1 MQDTIEITIGDII
14 HTAAA
19 WYNGMNSAL
28 YSFVSTET
36 IHSLEL
42 KAEMLD
48 TLESEIDDIPDTENG
63 GAYDLEDELKELRYL
78 REFIG
83 TAPIGVSLSTA
94 IVNGAG
100 RFVAI
105 ASGK

>member
-1 MQDTIEITIGDII
+1 MADTIEITIGSII
-14 HTAAA
+14 ETAAA

-36 IHSLEL
+36 LHSLEL
-42 KAEMLD
+42 KAEILD
-48 TLESEIDDIPDTENG
+48 SLDCDISDMPDTENG
-63 GAYDLEDELKELRYL
+63 GAYDLEDELKELKLL

-94 IVNGAG
+94 MVNGAG
-100 RFVAI
+100 RFV
-105 ASGK
+105 SLKPE